1 MLFNSS
7 EFLIFF
13 TIILFIYFSMPSRY
27 RWMLLL
33 PASYYFYMSV
43 KVEYGILLFIST
55 VIGYVAAIGIA
66 KRKGKTRKAWLIIG
80 IAGNL
85 GILAL
90 FKYANFISDNIASL
104 FKVIGIGFSPL
115 AVSLILPVGI

>member
-7 EFLIFF
+7 EFLVFF
-13 TIILFIYFSMPSRY
+13 TIVLFVYFSLPARY

-66 KRKGKTRKAWLIIG
+66 KRKGKRRKAWLVIG
-80 IAGNL
+80 IAANL

-90 FKYANFISDNIASL
+90 FKYANFMGENINSL
-104 FKVIGIGFSPL
+104 FRIIGIEFSPL
-115 AVSLILPVGI
+115 AV